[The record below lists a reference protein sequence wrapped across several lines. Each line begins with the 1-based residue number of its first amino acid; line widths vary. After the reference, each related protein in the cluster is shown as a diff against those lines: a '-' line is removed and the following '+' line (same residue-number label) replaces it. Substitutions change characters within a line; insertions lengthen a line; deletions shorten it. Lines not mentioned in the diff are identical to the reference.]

1 MPYQAKSGGTGR
13 FGLPP
18 EVLPGAAR
26 VTLHGAGEVLIENHG
41 GLKSYSSG
49 EIEVLGRNY
58 TLRIRGEDLSLDA
71 MTKNEIYISGIVSA
85 VELC

>member
-1 MPYQAKSGGTGR
+1 MLHDEKRVGAER

-26 VTLHGAGEVLIENHG
+26 LTLHGTGEVLIENHG
-41 GLKSYSSG
+41 GLRSYSRDM
-49 EIEVLGRNY
+49 IEVLGRNY

-71 MTKNEIYISGIVSA
+71 MTAEEIYISGIVSA

>member
-1 MPYQAKSGGTGR
+1 MQHVEKRRGAER

-18 EVLPGAAR
+18 EVVPGAPR
-26 VTLHGAGEVLIENHG
+26 LTLSGAGEVLIENHN
-41 GLKSYSSG
+41 GLKSYSR
-49 EIEVLGRNY
+49 ETVEVRGKNY

-71 MTKNEIYISGIVSA
+71 MTNTEIYLSGLIAS

>member
-1 MPYQAKSGGTGR
+1 MRKTAFPGAAR

-26 VTLHGAGEVLIENHG
+26 LTLHGTGEVLIENHG
-41 GLKSYSSG
+41 GLRSYSPDA
-49 EIEVLGRNY
+49 IEVLGRNY

-71 MTKNEIYISGIVSA
+71 MTNGEIYISGIVSA